1 MTTKSS
7 TNNLS
12 ARPLLVISQVV
23 LLLLLAATPAR
34 AHWPNQN
41 LTKWLQPPDPTNGID
56 VLVGQLTTSCQP
68 IILADDFQC
77 RRPGPISDIHIWTS
91 WTNNQPSWN
100 LPITLCI
107 WSDVKAVTNAVG
119 KFPSHPGT
127 ILWCQTF
134 LPGQYTIQ
142 PWRTAFELFWN
153 PNPQCP
159 FFGSDKM
166 IWLYNFYP
174 TNAFIQQ
181 GSPTVACTYWL
192 SMSVPQFG
200 NGNRAPF
207 GWKTASTHWNDDA
220 VWAVT
225 DITGTNIFPA
235 GTNGWMELYDPR
247 NTVNPRSLDL
257 AFVLTMPQTTN
268 AAGFGNATATNKWAE
283 YPDPNGLDVNA
294 TVQDIVADD
303 FQCNSAGLITNVQV
317 WASWKS
323 NRFDNAASFIV
334 SIYDDVPAGSVF
346 PSQQLQIPAHRHRS

>member
-1 MTTKSS
+1 MHCRIVHERADGRSLTAGGARNRFGGVQFDQHGPGREHTNLQQRSS
-7 TNNLS
+7 MSSRFFASKLYPT
-12 ARPLLVISQVV
+12 LLQHICPPVT
-23 LLLLLAATPAR
+23 LGLMLAVMPAQ

-134 LPGQYTIQ
+134 YPGQYTVE
-142 PWRTAFELFWN
+142 PWRTAYELFWS

-159 FFGSDKM
+159 LFASDKM

-174 TNAFIQQ
+174 NAANQFFQQ
-181 GSPTVACTYWL
+181 GSHTSPVTYWL
-192 SMSVPQFG
+192 SMSV
-200 NGNRAPF
+200 
-207 GWKTASTHWNDDA
+207 
-220 VWAVT
+220 
-225 DITGTNIFPA
+225 
-235 GTNGWMELYDPR
+235 
-247 NTVNPRSLDL
+247 
-257 AFVLTMPQTTN
+257 
-268 AAGFGNATATNKWAE
+268 
-283 YPDPNGLDVNA
+283 
-294 TVQDIVADD
+294 
-303 FQCNSAGLITNVQV
+303 
-317 WASWKS
+317 
-323 NRFDNAASFIV
+323 
-334 SIYDDVPAGSVF
+334 
-346 PSQQLQIPAHRHRS
+346 